1 MSAASARAGACACP
15 RRCCLGLTTAAA
27 LFLAHRAPPPAASPE
42 QEVANLTQNYAGL
55 MAAQRRFQES
65 KKSLKTLTP
74 EAMDKPVL
82 VPLTQSLYVSG
93 TISDTTKVM
102 VDIGTGYYVEKPVA
116 KAKDFMDRKAKMLEQ
131 NTNSLSDLIQTK
143 QKNLQSVMQV
153 MQMRM
158 KMAEQQQQQGG
169 GKTTST
175 VMRGAMAMRK

>member
-1 MSAASARAGACACP
+1 LSRCARVRIARALAP
-15 RRCCLGLTTAAA
+15 AAAVSGSPLRA
-27 LFLAHRAPPPAASPE
+27 LFLAHRAPPSAASPE

-169 GKTTST
+169 GAAT
-175 VMRGAMAMRK
+175 AQ